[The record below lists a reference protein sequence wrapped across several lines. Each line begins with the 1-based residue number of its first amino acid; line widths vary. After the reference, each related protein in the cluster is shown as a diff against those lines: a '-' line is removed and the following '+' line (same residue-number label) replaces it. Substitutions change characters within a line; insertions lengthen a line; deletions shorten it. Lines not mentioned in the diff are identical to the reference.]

1 MIILI
6 LGISFSLIKKKKD
19 QNYPSTRRNWGR
31 YPSFK
36 SKKIKHREVSKFIY
50 FSNIGQKFSL
60 WTTSP
65 NIPMPWCHVSDNA
78 ISIVLHKVGEP
89 LMALKLAPSRQIG
102 IGQASTVQSMESPD
116 FA

>member
-1 MIILI
+1 
-6 LGISFSLIKKKKD
+6 
-19 QNYPSTRRNWGR
+19 
-31 YPSFK
+31 
-36 SKKIKHREVSKFIY
+36 
-50 FSNIGQKFSL
+50 
-60 WTTSP
+60 
-65 NIPMPWCHVSDNA
+65 MPWCHVSDNA